1 MNLFQRLLIFLFTLL
16 VILCT
21 FLLTIYSFGILSE
34 GYLEEI
40 VSRSYGRYEV
50 GILSLV
56 VLLLAIYLLQPLTSS
71 PGKREALIQET
82 ELGSLKVSLDAI
94 GNLIEKEVLGRE
106 GIEQVKTRLKWLE
119 NGLEIRLRI
128 KVLPQLELPGLT
140 SSLQSSLREHI
151 ERLTGVNVHATK
163 ILVEEIASQSSKTSG
178 QVG

>member
-21 FLLTIYSFGILSE
+21 FFLTIYSFGILSE

-71 PGKREALIQET
+71 PRKREALIQET
-82 ELGSLKVSLDAI
+82 ELGSLMVSLDAI

-106 GIEQVKTRLKWLE
+106 GIEQVKTRLNWLE
-119 NGLEIRLRI
+119 DGLEIRLRL

-140 SSLQSSLREHI
+140 SGLQSSLREHI
-151 ERLTGVNVHATK
+151 EKLTGVKVYAIK
-163 ILVEEIASQSSKTSG
+163 ILVEEITSQSSKTSG